1 MTWRPLPRPSGE
13 DRPHELAKSLDQVAR
28 SIGAPPADALAIVF
42 SRWEDVVGAGIAAHS
57 RPISLRQSTLVV
69 SVDHPAWATQ
79 LRYLGSSILGRITEA
94 VGHEVASRLEVRV
107 GSQ

>member
-1 MTWRPLPRPSGE
+1 MTWRPLPQPPGE
-13 DRPHELAKSLDQVAR
+13 DRPHELARSLDRVAR
-28 SIGAPPADALAIVF
+28 SIGAPPVEALSVVF
-42 SRWEDVVGAGIAAHS
+42 SRWEDVVGSAVAAHS
-57 RPISLRQSTLVV
+57 RPVSLRQSTLVV

-79 LRYLGSSILGRITEA
+79 LRYLGTSILGRITEA